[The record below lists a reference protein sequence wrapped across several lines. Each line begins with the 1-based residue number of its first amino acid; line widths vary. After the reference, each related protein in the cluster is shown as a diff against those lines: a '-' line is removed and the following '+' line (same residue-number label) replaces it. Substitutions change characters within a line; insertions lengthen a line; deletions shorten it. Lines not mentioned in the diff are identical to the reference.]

1 MTASVTTRVK
11 TDGTNEAHPAAP
23 PNATLQITLSSVPAF
38 STAKPHSQLRFQN
51 AAASATKNPTTTN
64 ASATRATM
72 LAVYDHLQVPHNLA
86 MADEPWRLDGLT
98 SLAR

>member
-1 MTASVTTRVK
+1 MTTRVK

-23 PNATLQITLSSVPAF
+23 PNATLQITLSSVPALI
-38 STAKPHSQLRFQN
+38 TARPHSQLRFQN
-51 AAASATKNPTTTN
+51 AA

-86 MADEPWRLDGLT
+86 LADEPWRLDGLT